1 MSRKTKISV
10 VIPTYNRPKYLN
22 KILYKL
28 VKSTIPS
35 EILICDGGSN
45 ISSKSQ
51 IKQIINKYYSH
62 NIKYFD
68 IGYNNHSAKRNKG
81 IKNSNSKYI
90 VLLDDDCIPEKKFLE
105 KYYSLLEKNKFKK
118 YCFCGSV
125 VYPNNILKK
134 NFIKFRQSRHF
145 VINQK
150 ENFLENYLHPRNIV
164 TMNMAFKKKIIIDK
178 KIFFYEKF
186 NIYGFEDY
194 EFGYRLKENDVKFVA
209 SYPLVYH
216 YDERSFK
223 QYLEKI
229 KFVGYEGG
237 NYLIKLNK
245 KASLENNYIKIQTN
259 FVVNLLKKTRLS
271 LSIFKYL
278 ERNFVILEKKMHL
291 PNIIYKI
298 LCVNAYLIGY
308 LMSSDKKNDKF
319 FIGWYK

>member
-1 MSRKTKISV
+1 MSIKTKISV

-22 KILYKL
+22 KILYNL
-28 VKSTIPS
+28 VKSTIPY

-51 IKQIINKYYSH
+51 IKVIINQYCNH

-68 IGYNNHSAKRNKG
+68 IGYNNHSAKRNIG
-81 IKNSNSKYI
+81 IKKSNSKYI

-105 KYYSLLEKNKFKK
+105 KYYLLLEKNKLKNFF
-118 YCFCGSV
+118 YCGSV
-125 VYPNNILKK
+125 VYPNNLKKK

-145 VINQK
+145 VINHK

-164 TMNMAFKKKIIIDK
+164 TMNMAFNKKILINK

-194 EFGYRLKENDVKFVA
+194 EFGYRLKENDIKFVA
-209 SYPLVYH
+209 SHPLVYH

-223 QYLEKI
+223 QYLDKI
-229 KFVGYEGG
+229 KYVGYEGG

-245 KASLENNYIKIQTN
+245 NASLENNYIKIQTN
-259 FVVNLLKKTRLS
+259 FIVNFLRKSQLFLN
-271 LSIFKYL
+271 IAKYL
-278 ERNFVILEKKMHL
+278 ERKFVALEKKMFL

-319 FIGWYK
+319 FMGWYR

>member
-1 MSRKTKISV
+1 MSIKTKISV
-10 VIPTYNRPKYLN
+10 VIPTYNRPKYLK
-22 KILYKL
+22 KILYNL
-28 VKSTIPS
+28 VKSTIPY
-35 EILICDGGSN
+35 EILICDGGSS

-51 IKQIINKYYSH
+51 IKIIISQYSNK

-105 KYYSLLEKNKFKK
+105 KYYSLLEKNKFKNHF
-118 YCFCGSV
+118 YCGSV
-125 VYPNNILKK
+125 VYPNNLMKK
-134 NFIKFRQSRHF
+134 NFIKFRQTRHF
-145 VINQK
+145 IINHK
-150 ENFLENYLHPRNIV
+150 ENLLGNYLHPRNIV
-164 TMNMAFKKKIIIDK
+164 TMNMAFNKKILIEK

-194 EFGYRLKENDVKFVA
+194 EFGYRLKENDIKFVA

-223 QYLEKI
+223 QYLDKI

-245 KASLENNYIKIQTN
+245 KASLENNYIKIQNN
-259 FVVNLLKKTRLS
+259 FIVKILKKSRLF
-271 LSIFKYL
+271 LDIVTYL
-278 ERNFVILEKKMHL
+278 ERKFVALEKKIPL

-308 LMSSDKKNDKF
+308 LMSTDKKNDKLF
-319 FIGWYK
+319 MGWYK

>member
-1 MSRKTKISV
+1 MSKKTKISI

-22 KILYKL
+22 KILYNL

-51 IKQIINKYYSH
+51 IKQIINKYSSH

-105 KYYSLLEKNKFKK
+105 KYYSLLEKNKFNK
-118 YCFCGSV
+118 YFYCGSV
-125 VYPNNILKK
+125 VYPNNLMKK

-145 VINQK
+145 IINQK
-150 ENFLENYLHPRNIV
+150 ENVLENYLHPRNIV
-164 TMNMAFKKKIIIDK
+164 TMNMAFNKKILIDK
-178 KIFFYEKF
+178 KILFYEKF

-194 EFGYRLKENDVKFVA
+194 EFGYRLKENNIKFVA

-216 YDERSFK
+216 YDDRSFK

-259 FVVNLLKKTRLS
+259 FIVNFLKKSRLF
-271 LSIFKYL
+271 LNIFRYL
-278 ERNFVILEKKMHL
+278 EGKFVTLEKKMLL
-291 PNIIYKI
+291 PNFIYKI

-308 LMSSDKKNDKF
+308 LMSGDKKNDKF
-319 FIGWYK
+319 FMGWYR